1 MGGKELEGKNKDTHG
16 CTEVGVLGQ
25 SGGGKVI
32 EVGVLGQS
40 GAGKVIEV
48 GVLGQSGGGRVVEVG
63 EEKAKTERNK
73 TKEKK

>member
-40 GAGKVIEV
+40 G
-48 GVLGQSGGGRVVEVG
+48 GGRVVEVS